1 MEKNTQSQKNEAIK
15 SFLICINFTVVI
27 LIIFCLN
34 KKGGYPYED
43 MDSRKKFD
51 KTTILSK
58 ESFYSKPDEEG
69 ISDADY
75 AHVQK
80 VWKVFKIKNCGE
92 YHDLYVQCDTL
103 ILADVFENFRDKCIE
118 IYQLDAAHIVTAPE
132 LAWKACLKEARVN
145 IELLIEIDML

>member
-1 MEKNTQSQKNEAIK
+1 MEEKKFRLECEFIEFKNDGLNCKCKKCGKKYTKSKNEAIK
-15 SFLICINFTVVI
+15 SFLICINFTVVT

-58 ESFYSKPDEEG
+58 ESFYSKPNEEG

-103 ILADVFENFRDKCIE
+103 LLVDMFENFIE
-118 IYQLDAAHIVTAPE
+118 ISVLTASG
-132 LAWKACLKEARVN
+132 LA
-145 IELLIEIDML
+145 

>member
-1 MEKNTQSQKNEAIK
+1 MEKDTQSQKNEAIK
-15 SFLICINFTVVI
+15 SFLICINFTVVT
-27 LIIFCLN
+27 LIIFCLD

-58 ESFYSKPDEEG
+58 ESFYSKPNEEG

-103 ILADVFENFRDKCIE
+103 LLVDMFENFIE
-118 IYQLDAAHIVTAPE
+118 ISVLTASG
-132 LAWKACLKEARVN
+132 LA
-145 IELLIEIDML
+145 